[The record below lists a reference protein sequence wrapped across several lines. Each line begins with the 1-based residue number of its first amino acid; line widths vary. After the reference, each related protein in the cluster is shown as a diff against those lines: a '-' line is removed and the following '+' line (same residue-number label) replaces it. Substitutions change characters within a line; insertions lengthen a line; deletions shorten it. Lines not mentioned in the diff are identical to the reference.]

1 MVTARQYL
9 KRQDESFLRIT
20 PPQLYELFSEYE
32 SDGREDVANGSGIGG
47 GFAGGGPMIV
57 THESED
63 TPAYDRPYLLLGAS
77 SLRPSQPPAHRRNR
91 PADPID
97 RPTDPPTHRPTD
109 PPTNRPITRCEG
121 RARVRVGP
129 YLASALFPSSHVEAR
144 PDGHR
149 SIQL

>member
-1 MVTARQYL
+1 MTSADSESRAARQYL

-77 SLRPSQPPAHRRNR
+77 SLNSFFRS
-91 PADPID
+91 
-97 RPTDPPTHRPTD
+97 
-109 PPTNRPITRCEG
+109 CL
-121 RARVRVGP
+121 RVTVN
-129 YLASALFPSSHVEAR
+129 
-144 PDGHR
+144 
-149 SIQL
+149 